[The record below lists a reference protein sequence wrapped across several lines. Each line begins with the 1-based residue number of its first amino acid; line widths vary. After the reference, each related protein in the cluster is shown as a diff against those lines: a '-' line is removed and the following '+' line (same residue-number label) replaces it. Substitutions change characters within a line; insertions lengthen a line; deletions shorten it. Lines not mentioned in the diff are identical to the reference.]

1 MFSKQSKLCYSLP
14 QQNSSVSVCGLKIK
28 FKCLHISFMLFF
40 SLTQNYLSKPI
51 SQNIL
56 HSTHLGLAHDVLRLS
71 CLCLCCYS
79 NPENPPHKLELI
91 KVLASL
97 VAQRLKHLPPMQET
111 WIWSLGRE
119 DPLEKEM
126 AIHSSILAWKIP
138 WMEEPGVHVVA
149 KSQIRLSDFT

>member
-126 AIHSSILAWKIP
+126 APIPVFLPGKTHKQRSLVSSSP
-138 WMEEPGVHVVA
+138 RDHR
-149 KSQIRLSDFT
+149 S